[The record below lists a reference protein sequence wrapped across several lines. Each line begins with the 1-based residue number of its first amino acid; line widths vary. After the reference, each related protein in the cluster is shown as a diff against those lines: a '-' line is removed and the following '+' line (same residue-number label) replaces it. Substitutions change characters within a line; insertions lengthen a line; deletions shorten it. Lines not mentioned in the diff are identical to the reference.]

1 MDANLNTTAR
11 NTTLNKTRISL
22 VLLALVAGLSACN
35 KPTETSTEN
44 AAEAESSISTDA
56 ATNASNPA
64 NDASTKGVAYVTSQ
78 DAGVSVIDIATMQ
91 VIKTIDVKAV
101 GPRGLGVTDDGK
113 KLIVATRE
121 NESIS
126 IIDTGTGEVTQQIH
140 VGKNPEFVRVS
151 GNFAYISSE
160 PSSKGGPPPKPG
172 AKPAEEEDDDDDDE
186 KIPAKIAVVDLA
198 KGEKVREITGGPETE
213 GIEFSADGSKLV
225 ITNEA
230 DNTVTVHDIASGELL
245 KTIATHEYGDRPR
258 GIKVSPDGNT
268 YLATLE
274 YGNKFMVLDKDF
286 NLLRTVP
293 TGDTPYGI
301 AYDRSGERIFV
312 AANKSKTL
320 EVYDAKTYKKIKE
333 APTGNRCW
341 HFSFTPD
348 DKQILLAC
356 GKSDAVLV
364 YNAETLEQT
373 GQVEVKDLPWGLVT
387 YPKAMGSLD
396 AAAK

>member
-1 MDANLNTTAR
+1 MNEKS
-11 NTTLNKTRISL
+11 NKTRLSL
-22 VLLALVAGLSACN
+22 VLLALIAGLSACN
-35 KPTETSTEN
+35 KPAETNAEN
-44 AAEAESSISTDA
+44 AAEVKADA
-56 ATNASNPA
+56 A
-64 NDASTKGVAYVTSQ
+64 DAKTSVPTSETENKGVAYITSQ
-78 DAGVSVIDIATMQ
+78 DAGVSVIDLATMQ
-91 VIKTIDVKAV
+91 ITKTIDVKAV
-101 GPRGLGVTDDGK
+101 APRGLGVTDDGK

-126 IIDTGTGEVTQQIH
+126 VIDTVTGEVTQQIH
-140 VGKNPEFVRVS
+140 VGKNPEFVRIS

-160 PSSKGGPPPKPG
+160 PSAKGGPPPKPG
-172 AKPAEEEDDDDDDE
+172 AKPAEEEDDDDDAL
-186 KIPAKIAVVDLA
+186 PAKIAVVDLV
-198 KGEKVREITGGPETE
+198 KGEKIREITGGPETE
-213 GIEFSADGSKLV
+213 GIEFSADNSKLV

-230 DNTVTVHDIASGELL
+230 DNTVTVHDIESGKLL
-245 KTIATHEYGDRPR
+245 KTIKTHEYGDRPR

-301 AYDRSGERIFV
+301 AYDKSGERVYV

-348 DKQILLAC
+348 NKQILLAC

-364 YNAETLEQT
+364 YDAETLTQT
-373 GQVEVKDLPWGLVT
+373 GQVEVKGMPWGLVT

>member
-1 MDANLNTTAR
+1 MKV
-11 NTTLNKTRISL
+11 TLTKTRLSL
-22 VLLALVAGLSACN
+22 VLLILVASLTACN
-35 KPTETSTEN
+35 KP
-44 AAEAESSISTDA
+44 AETDA
-56 ATNASNPA
+56 SQANSNMPA
-64 NDASTKGVAYVTSQ
+64 ANNTDANKGVAYVTSQ
-78 DAGVSVIDIATMQ
+78 DAGVSVIDLATMK
-91 VIKTIDVKAV
+91 VVKTFDVKAK

-126 IIDTGTGEVTQQIH
+126 VIDTTTGEVLQQIP

-160 PSSKGGPPPKPG
+160 PSAKGGPPPKPG
-172 AKPAEEEDDDDDDE
+172 AKPTEEEDDDDEE
-186 KIPAKIAVVDLA
+186 KIPAKIAVVDLI
-198 KGEKVREITGGPETE
+198 KGEKIREITGGPETE

-230 DNTVTVHDIASGELL
+230 DNTVTVHDIASGKLL
-245 KTIATHEYGDRPR
+245 KTIKTHEYGDRPR

-286 NLLRTVP
+286 NFVRTVP

-301 AYDRSGERIFV
+301 AYDASGKNIYV
-312 AANKSKTL
+312 ASNKSKTL
-320 EVYDAKTYKKIKE
+320 EVYDAKTYEKIKE

-348 DKQILLAC
+348 NKQILLAC

-364 YNAETLEQT
+364 YDAETLAQT
-373 GQVEVKDLPWGLVT
+373 GQIEVKNLPWGLVT

-396 AAAK
+396 AVAK